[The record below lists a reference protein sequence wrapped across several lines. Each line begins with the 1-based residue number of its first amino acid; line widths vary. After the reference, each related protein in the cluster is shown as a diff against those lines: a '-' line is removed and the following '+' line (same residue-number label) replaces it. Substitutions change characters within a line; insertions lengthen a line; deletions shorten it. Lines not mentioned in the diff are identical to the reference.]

1 LPGKKIGVPGFNGI
15 VDLLTRKWIQSAG
28 GDAKKVTYIELQ
40 FPAMSDALKSGLVDA
55 VALLDPF
62 YSRIADNKIGYAIG
76 NYSTVVPAGTMPT
89 GYAATRDWVEKNP
102 ALVRAYRSALDDAV
116 VFINN
121 PANVARVKTSM
132 AKHTKLPPQIADTL
146 PIPNNLTNR
155 PTVASM
161 RFWVELM
168 KEQSLIRGNPDA
180 SRLIAP

>member
-1 LPGKKIGVPGFNGI
+1 MWEATFRDPRICREKKIGVPGFNGI

-40 FPAMSDALKSGLVDA
+40 FPAMRDALKSGLVDA

-62 YSRIADNKIGYAIG
+62 YSRIAD
-76 NYSTVVPAGTMPT
+76 
-89 GYAATRDWVEKNP
+89 
-102 ALVRAYRSALDDAV
+102 ALS
-116 VFINN
+116 
-121 PANVARVKTSM
+121 
-132 AKHTKLPPQIADTL
+132 
-146 PIPNNLTNR
+146 IPNNLTNR

-180 SRLIAP
+180 SRLITP

>member
-1 LPGKKIGVPGFNGI
+1 MVAGSAQVGAPTPTVLLQANDGGLDLVYFAGCDVYPTQSKTGILAMIGSNLQGPRDLPGKKIGVPGFNGI

-40 FPAMSDALKSGLVDA
+40 FPAMRDALKSGLVDA

-62 YSRIADNKIGYAIG
+62 YSRIAD
-76 NYSTVVPAGTMPT
+76 
-89 GYAATRDWVEKNP
+89 
-102 ALVRAYRSALDDAV
+102 ALS
-116 VFINN
+116 
-121 PANVARVKTSM
+121 
-132 AKHTKLPPQIADTL
+132 
-146 PIPNNLTNR
+146 IPNNLTNR